1 MTVVLILSPAV
12 SPCLLAI
19 CLLCLG
25 RMLCLL
31 HARLRDVEHA
41 LSREQALPTSGADR
55 CFTPR
60 RSDVSPP

>member
-1 MTVVLILSPAV
+1 MTVVLILSLLSAV
-12 SPCLLAI
+12 LLAI

-41 LSREQALPTSGADR
+41 LSREQAFPTSGADR

-60 RSDVSPP
+60 RS

>member
-1 MTVVLILSPAV
+1 MTVLLILSLLSAV
-12 SPCLLAI
+12 LLAI

-31 HARLRDVEHA
+31 HARLRDVEYA
-41 LSREQALPTSGADR
+41 LSREQAPPTSGADR

-60 RSDVSPP
+60 RSDVSPS